1 MIRLGWRSTRKWCHS
16 RLRARGTA
24 GRSFAMSSRTNAKA
38 NPGPKEPRYVRG
50 RGERIAKLARAR
62 AGLPVQDP
70 PPPQPFDL
78 LAATPD
84 GFYFLVEV
92 KAYSSMHRGHRPVSD
107 RSRNPY
113 RWLVETSV
121 LRAAREVNL
130 PVVLFVIDADREVGH
145 YARLDRLPP
154 PSRDERTRFVSLA
167 ADRDLS
173 PEALA

>member
-1 MIRLGWRSTRKWCHS
+1 
-16 RLRARGTA
+16 
-24 GRSFAMSSRTNAKA
+24 MSSRTNAKA
-38 NPGPKEPRYVRG
+38 NPGPKEPRYVPW
-50 RGERIAKLARAR
+50 RGELIAKLALAR
-62 AGLPVQDP
+62 AGLLVQDP

-173 PEALA
+173 PEALAALVSELRQDWAVSRRPA